1 MEDITKIDV
10 DAFMKAHPEE
20 NFLSSADIDFIRV
33 KIGKSHVGR
42 RDWEQVQDRMAGHSL
57 FVMRPAGTISF
68 IRTVERYLVDG
79 NRLVLFTNLTDCRE
93 YLNRILEQNGP
104 GDWKIQIGDIK
115 VEEALAFARQHDLFA
130 AIDYC
135 GESDPKVFLYSGA
148 DQRGTGSQSRW
159 SPLPR

>member
-1 MEDITKIDV
+1 MEDITKIDI

-130 AIDYC
+130 
-135 GESDPKVFLYSGA
+135 ESQIRKCFGTVGLTRGGPARRAGGA
-148 DQRGTGSQSRW
+148 LCHDKDSQ
-159 SPLPR
+159 